1 MKLELKQDSTLDIDE
16 RNNCGVPSLKITAD
30 MLHELTHGGMISLVI
45 DGKQAAVIWTSEQF
59 KPLFE

>member
-16 RNNCGVPSLKITAD
+16 PSLKITPD

>member
-1 MKLELKQDSTLDIDE
+1 MQVEIKQDSTLDVDE
-16 RNNCGVPSLKITAD
+16 RHTYGVPVLKVTAG